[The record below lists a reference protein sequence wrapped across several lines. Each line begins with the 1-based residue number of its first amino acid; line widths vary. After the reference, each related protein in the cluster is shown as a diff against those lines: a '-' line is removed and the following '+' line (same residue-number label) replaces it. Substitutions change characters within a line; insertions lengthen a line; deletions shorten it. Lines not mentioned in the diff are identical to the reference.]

1 MFIVQYQE
9 LQRIKWYDDPYFEE
23 KETVEELRFHF
34 NEKLRKL
41 DTLNPNVRYKIV
53 ERTIRDVFI
62 EHPRIMRIWTLKKEE
77 NTIKNWFI
85 GDGLSRTDLN
95 YYVVIIVIVLKQ
107 PK

>member
-9 LQRIKWYDDPYFEE
+9 LQRIKWYDDPYFEK

-34 NEKLRKL
+34 NEELRKL

-62 EHPRIMRIWTLKKEE
+62 EHPRIMRI
-77 NTIKNWFI
+77 
-85 GDGLSRTDLN
+85 
-95 YYVVIIVIVLKQ
+95 
-107 PK
+107 